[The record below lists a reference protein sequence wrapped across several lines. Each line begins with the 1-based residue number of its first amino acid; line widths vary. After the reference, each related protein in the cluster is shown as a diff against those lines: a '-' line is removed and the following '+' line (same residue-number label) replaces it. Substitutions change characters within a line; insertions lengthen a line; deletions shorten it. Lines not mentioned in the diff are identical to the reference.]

1 MGDKLVQPCVPSIV
15 LPIYYIKTNKKEQQT
30 MKIEERSEL
39 LVIDIPQKDFK
50 EMAEDNMDS
59 PMWDW
64 IRNTKRVLDYF

>member
-1 MGDKLVQPCVPSIV
+1 
-15 LPIYYIKTNKKEQQT
+15 

-59 PMWDW
+59 PM
-64 IRNTKRVLDYF
+64 

>member
-1 MGDKLVQPCVPSIV
+1 
-15 LPIYYIKTNKKEQQT
+15 

-64 IRNTKRVLDYF
+64 IRNTKRVLDYFSSLSNSVIMRPHTNNFYRPLIFNFINDN

>member
-1 MGDKLVQPCVPSIV
+1 
-15 LPIYYIKTNKKEQQT
+15 

-59 PMWDW
+59 QMWDW

>member
-1 MGDKLVQPCVPSIV
+1 
-15 LPIYYIKTNKKEQQT
+15 

-50 EMAEDNMDS
+50 EIAEDNMDS